1 MLQGWGGVVVVHM
14 HSVQGA
20 REETVSMRHYDSSL
34 TLARGTDCPEHA
46 GYLWYKLHD
55 LELYEAL

>member
-1 MLQGWGGVVVVHM
+1 MLQGWCGVVVVVVVVDM

-20 REETVSMRHYDSSL
+20 RGETVSMRHYDSSL

-46 GYLWYKLHD
+46 G
-55 LELYEAL
+55 